1 MAKPTREDA
10 QLLIQLLQLGASN
23 NLDEAM
29 ARIFADDFDP
39 ETADPDDE
47 AVRKMLGF
55 WESVGTLTKNEL
67 VSVELVNDW
76 FWVQGVWT
84 RLGPAALKTREK
96 HGEPRLFENFEA
108 LANS

>member
-10 QLLIQLLQLGASN
+10 QLLIQLLQLGASTD
-23 NLDEAM
+23 LDEAM
-29 ARIFADDFDP
+29 ASIFADDFDP
-39 ETADPDDE
+39 EAADPEDK
-47 AVRKMLGF
+47 AVRRALGF

-76 FWVQGVWT
+76 FWVQGVWS
-84 RLGPAALKTREK
+84 RLGPAALKARAK

-108 LANS
+108 LANG